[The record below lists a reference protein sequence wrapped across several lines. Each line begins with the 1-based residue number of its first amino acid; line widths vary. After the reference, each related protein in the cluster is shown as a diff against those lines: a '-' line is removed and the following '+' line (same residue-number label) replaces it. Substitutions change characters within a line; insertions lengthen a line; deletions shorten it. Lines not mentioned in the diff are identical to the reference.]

1 MKKRLVCLLLLTLMV
16 LEIFSGT
23 AMAVTQTGSVS
34 TASNYLKND
43 DYIVISPAECW
54 KDGKRI
60 AVETTEWELTAQ
72 HSGSANGNDI
82 QTWKYGVSDKFRVL
96 DCKTIDAR
104 KGGTQII
111 GFRLQCKEFRESD
124 GGRYWDIEHRSK
136 NPGGNLHVWN
146 WENSDS
152 QFFYLEEDDDSDG
165 ETFYI
170 KNHNSGLYLAPEN
183 YFKNPKNNCGQ
194 GRNSWSE
201 EGCNVVQSNYA
212 FRWRIQV
219 LNRDA
224 AIDAGGKDKYA
235 N

>member
-152 QFFYLEEDDDSDG
+152 
-165 ETFYI
+165 
-170 KNHNSGLYLAPEN
+170 P
-183 YFKNPKNNCGQ
+183 
-194 GRNSWSE
+194 
-201 EGCNVVQSNYA
+201 V
-212 FRWRIQV
+212 FR
-219 LNRDA
+219 
-224 AIDAGGKDKYA
+224 
-235 N
+235 